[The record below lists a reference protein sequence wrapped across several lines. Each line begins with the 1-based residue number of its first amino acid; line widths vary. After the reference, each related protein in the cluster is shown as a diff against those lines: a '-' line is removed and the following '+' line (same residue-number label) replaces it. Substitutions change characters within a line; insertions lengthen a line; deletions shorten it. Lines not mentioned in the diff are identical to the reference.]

1 MKVAIVC
8 DWLLGTG
15 GAERVVLELHKMFP
29 EAPIYTSQY
38 NSNPKIWFGDKWFE
52 DADIRTGWLQKLPKS
67 LKKFLPLLR
76 AFYFSRLDLSDY
88 DLVISSSGAEA
99 KFVRT
104 KSRKKKLRDMDLDAA
119 QGASEDRKGDVHD
132 STLTANHSSQHSD
145 APKAASSA
153 ASLAGGQA
161 GAVHVSYCHSPTH
174 YYWARYE
181 DYLKDPGFG
190 RLDFLARI
198 GLKLLAGPMRRWD
211 YKAAQRPDFFIANSN
226 YTKQQIKKYYG
237 RDSVVIH
244 PPVDIERFQQAK
256 SYKLKAISSRKG
268 FVAAGR
274 QVPYKKIDLAVKAA
288 TKIDSHLIV
297 IGRGPEHRKLKRLA
311 GRTVTF
317 LTKVSDYDLPEKFA
331 GAEAFIFPGIDDFGI
346 VAVEAMAAGT
356 PIIAYKDGGALDYVD
371 STSGLFFNEQ
381 TVESLAEAMEQFSK
395 VSFNHSQVAQQAE
408 NFSAENFRSN
418 FRSFLQQ
425 LHS

>member
-38 NSNPKIWFGDKWFE
+38 NPNPKIWFGDKWFE
-52 DADIRTGWLQKLPKS
+52 EADIRTGWLQKIPQS

-104 KSRKKKLRDMDLDAA
+104 K
-119 QGASEDRKGDVHD
+119 
-132 STLTANHSSQHSD
+132 
-145 APKAASSA
+145 
-153 ASLAGGQA
+153 QA
-161 GAVHVSYCHSPTH
+161 GALHVSYCHAPTH
-174 YYWARYE
+174 YYWSRYE

-198 GLKLLAGPMRRWD
+198 GLKIFARPMRRWD
-211 YKAAQRPDFFIANSN
+211 YKAAQRPDYFITNSN
-226 YTKQQIKKYYG
+226 YTKDQIKRYYG

-244 PPVDIERFQQAK
+244 PPVDIERFK
-256 SYKLKAISSRKG
+256 MPDPLTSLKKGKPKILRKG
-268 FVAAGR
+268 FLTAGR

-288 TKIDSHLIV
+288 SKIDAHLIV
-297 IGRGPEHRKLKRLA
+297 IGRGPQHKKLKRIA

-317 LTKVSDYDLPEKFA
+317 LTKVSDADMPEKLA
-331 GAEAFIFPGIDDFGI
+331 GAEAFIFPGVDDFGI

-371 STSGLFFNEQ
+371 AASGLFFNEQ

-395 VSFNHSQVAQQAE
+395 VSFNHSQIAQRAE
-408 NFSAENFRSN
+408 KFSADNFHTNFRQ
-418 FRSFLQQ
+418 FLQQ
-425 LHS
+425 LHN